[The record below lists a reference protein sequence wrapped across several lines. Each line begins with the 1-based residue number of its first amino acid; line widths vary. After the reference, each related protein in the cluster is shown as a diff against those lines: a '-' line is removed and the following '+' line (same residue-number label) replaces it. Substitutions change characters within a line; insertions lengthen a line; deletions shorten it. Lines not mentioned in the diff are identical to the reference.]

1 MLLKLLFWPFY
12 LIWWLVSFVFKLTGK
27 ILAAA
32 IGFVLLL
39 TGIILTCTVVGAVFG
54 IPFIIFGFLL
64 CIKALF

>member
-1 MLLKLLFWPFY
+1 
-12 LIWWLVSFVFKLTGK
+12 VSFVFKLTGK